1 MANSRK
7 ISQPT
12 QGSESVGK
20 QTGANRQSGTPSAG
34 TRTQT
39 KIAASG
45 SKEKS
50 AKKKKPNVNDDELVV
65 KNKDGKSNLE
75 KRPLTRK

>member
-12 QGSESVGK
+12 QGSESVGT
-20 QTGANRQSGTPSAG
+20 QTGANRQTGTPSAG
-34 TRTQT
+34 SNTQT

-45 SKEKS
+45 NKDNV
-50 AKKKKPNVNDDELVV
+50 KKKKPNVNDDELVI

-75 KRPLTRK
+75 KRHVPK

>member
-12 QGSESVGK
+12 QGSESVGT
-20 QTGANRQSGTPSAG
+20 QTGANRQTGTPSAG

-45 SKEKS
+45 SKES

-75 KRPLTRK
+75 KRPLPRK